1 MSEQDIRAMKI
12 LDELAEEAGGY
23 VLPPE
28 DVEHSKK
35 FEEVFSVMR
44 KYCIENKKNFSELTL
59 KDYDLMGIRP
69 F

>member
-1 MSEQDIRAMKI
+1 MSEQDIRAMKV

-23 VLPPE
+23 VVPPE
-28 DVEHSKK
+28 SVEHSEK
-35 FEEVFSVMR
+35 FEEDFSIMR
-44 KYCIENKKNFSELTL
+44 KYCIDNNKKFIELTI

>member
-1 MSEQDIRAMKI
+1 MSEQDIRAMRI

-28 DVEHSKK
+28 SVEHSKK
-35 FEEVFSVMR
+35 FEEDFSVMR
-44 KYCIENKKNFSELTL
+44 KYCVDNKKSFSELTV